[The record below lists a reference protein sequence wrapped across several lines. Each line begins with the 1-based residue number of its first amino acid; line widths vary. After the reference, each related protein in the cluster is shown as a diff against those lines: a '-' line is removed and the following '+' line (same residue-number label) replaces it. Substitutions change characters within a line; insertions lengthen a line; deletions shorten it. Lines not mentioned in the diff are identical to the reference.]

1 MTIHDTIDH
10 KHNVER
16 DGEGSNEMANSH
28 IFISLTLELL
38 SYARFIY
45 WLSLVSYCSTM
56 RGGSKGQVHYQ
67 KIPRKDYLL
76 SPASLLRIDLLIS
89 SLSLIPATPT
99 PPQPCHTLHSNCE
112 NERYITNGIDYVL
125 CTKCQEHFVM
135 QKKKKKKR
143 LKTTKQEGAYNKDG
157 SCHVC

>member
-1 MTIHDTIDH
+1 MHWYSKQIIFAVLNLGYSFTQQIMKFHSWYQRGPVVITGRMTIHDTIDH
-10 KHNVER
+10 KHNVDC

-56 RGGSKGQVHYQ
+56 RGGGKGQVHYQ

-99 PPQPCHTLHSNCE
+99 SHPATHSIQIARMRAISPME
-112 NERYITNGIDYVL
+112 
-125 CTKCQEHFVM
+125 
-135 QKKKKKKR
+135 
-143 LKTTKQEGAYNKDG
+143 
-157 SCHVC
+157 

>member
-10 KHNVER
+10 KHNVEH

-56 RGGSKGQVHYQ
+56 RGGGKGQVHYQ

-89 SLSLIPATPT
+89 SLSLIPDLSGGPAASLRTRGFLNRWATRPRLGPGG
-99 PPQPCHTLHSNCE
+99 PPHRRRSAFALGNW
-112 NERYITNGIDYVL
+112 V
-125 CTKCQEHFVM
+125 
-135 QKKKKKKR
+135 R
-143 LKTTKQEGAYNKDG
+143 LAPA
-157 SCHVC
+157 